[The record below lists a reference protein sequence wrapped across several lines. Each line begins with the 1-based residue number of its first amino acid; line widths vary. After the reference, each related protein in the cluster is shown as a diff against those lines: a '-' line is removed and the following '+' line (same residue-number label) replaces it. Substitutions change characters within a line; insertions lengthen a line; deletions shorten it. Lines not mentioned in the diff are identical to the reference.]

1 MNRFLL
7 ALALAMSVSICLA
20 QVNFK
25 KDYLD
30 NNPIESSNTLN
41 HDDQITIHEAFLQK
55 AINQQDTLNQ
65 IYGLFYLFADY
76 YKTND
81 YVELKKIVL
90 KAQKIID
97 KNSKPEWQAALL
109 MRTAYI
115 VEIIDKNVP
124 QAIEQYKNAI
134 SLCNEA
140 KDTLCI
146 AESLEQLSNLNKNLN
161 NYELAEGYFK
171 EAVVLMEKYASPS
184 GIALTYSNYSLL
196 ASDQGKYKIAE
207 EYIDKAI
214 DIAIERQDTF
224 TQVMYVSNKASIL
237 LGQQR
242 YRDAIELYHDVLPIN
257 IRNNW
262 SDNLIYNYAG
272 LVNSYEDLGDFEK
285 SNIYLQKYYELK
297 ESLEGAVVQKKIDQ
311 LEMKDQLYSKEL
323 ALKEKESQLQK
334 SINLRDRLLAM
345 ALILGLSCLAL
356 YYFWHVSR
364 RNSKKEKEHHLNYIN
379 DLRKILKA
387 KNTEIHEWAEKSDS
401 LLRNEHT
408 TTTHKIPL
416 DEEID
421 SDPDYKIF
429 DARIINDEGII
440 AFKSYFDKIYPG
452 LLIRVRERWPSI
464 SDAEERLLMLIKL
477 RIKTKEASDIL
488 GISQSSVKKSRN
500 RLRKRLEIESSID
513 LENFVQEIR

>member
-242 YRDAIELYHDVLPIN
+242 YRDAIELYHDVLHIN

-297 ESLEGAVVQKKIDQ
+297 VVVF
-311 LEMKDQLYSKEL
+311 L
-323 ALKEKESQLQK
+323 
-334 SINLRDRLLAM
+334 
-345 ALILGLSCLAL
+345 
-356 YYFWHVSR
+356 
-364 RNSKKEKEHHLNYIN
+364 
-379 DLRKILKA
+379 
-387 KNTEIHEWAEKSDS
+387 
-401 LLRNEHT
+401 
-408 TTTHKIPL
+408 
-416 DEEID
+416 
-421 SDPDYKIF
+421 
-429 DARIINDEGII
+429 
-440 AFKSYFDKIYPG
+440 
-452 LLIRVRERWPSI
+452 
-464 SDAEERLLMLIKL
+464 
-477 RIKTKEASDIL
+477 
-488 GISQSSVKKSRN
+488 
-500 RLRKRLEIESSID
+500 
-513 LENFVQEIR
+513 